1 MLYAMHYEFVQ
12 EFNVSAEKAFDWC
25 TDYQAEDMALMHE
38 ENAKRKVQRIADD
51 VVILLDTFNREG
63 KSVEKQKLVCLYP
76 ARLMWTSTHL
86 TGPNKHSQFLYEITP
101 LKAGRSQLKFTA
113 SSLDYQILNSEAAGT
128 RSEELRKM
136 DAETWKRLAREM
148 DKELNQENAV

>member
-1 MLYAMHYEFVQ
+1 MHYEFVQ
-12 EFNVSAEKAFDWC
+12 EFNVPAQKAFDWC

-38 ENAKRKVQRIADD
+38 ENAERKIQRVADD

-63 KSVEKQKLVCLYP
+63 KRIEKQKLVCLYP

-101 LKAGRSQLKFTA
+101 LKTGRSQLKFTA
-113 SSLDYQILNSEAAGT
+113 SSLDYQILNSEAAGAS
-128 RSEELRKM
+128 SEELRKM